1 MKEKNPP
8 HRPKGT
14 TISIDWK
21 RVDAMCAIQCTGQ
34 EIADVLGFSYNTL
47 VRACEREQGVL
58 FEEYFAQKRSS
69 GKSSL
74 RRKQYSI
81 AMNGNPTMLVWL
93 GKNWLGQ
100 TDKTEIALDHNITA
114 FEVLADEDQG

>member
-100 TDKTEIALDHNITA
+100 TDKSEIALDHNITA
-114 FEVLADEDQG
+114 FEVVADED